1 MLARPDRRLTNIDPW
16 ILANPRSQDIEI
28 VTSLKWDLLASLF
41 VKQVAPL
48 VTKVAIESRVCTS
61 TDRQQWF
68 VHVSNLENDAL
79 ALVRPNGHHLAASFP
94 SGMCAAL
101 ATSYS
106 TPSRDSRFCSMLM
119 PSQNERGKTVT
130 QAPESIVIS
139 ISVHSSGLLM
149 VLMPGLLTCCNMLS
163 PAVDDG

>member
-94 SGMCAAL
+94 QIRNLCAIGDIIL
-101 ATSYS
+101 
-106 TPSRDSRFCSMLM
+106 DSLTG
-119 PSQNERGKTVT
+119 Q
-130 QAPESIVIS
+130 
-139 ISVHSSGLLM
+139 SVRQCADARRRIRNG
-149 VLMPGLLTCCNMLS
+149 
-163 PAVDDG
+163 A